1 MKKKKSNFV
10 DDGHTVYDMSGVRDG
25 IFSRSKKEKSNLSKK
40 ERRAAMKAAF
50 AVYLPRFLAVLCCFG
65 IAILLIFLW
74 LN

>member
-1 MKKKKSNFV
+1 
-10 DDGHTVYDMSGVRDG
+10 
-25 IFSRSKKEKSNLSKK
+25 
-40 ERRAAMKAAF
+40 MKAAF